1 MRLNSLFYEM
11 SKNVEAVKTFAQGA
25 LGAMSFGA
33 YHQYTTNKLMELN
46 NENQNFKYELFIE
59 KMEQRHKN
67 EIAELREHIEILK
80 SKSWF

>member
-1 MRLNSLFYEM
+1 M
-11 SKNVEAVKTFAQGA
+11 SKNVEAFKTVAQGA

-67 EIAELREHIEILK
+67 EIAELREHIDILK